1 MPTFVVEKLQTM
13 KVTRIIIG
21 IVIVAILIAA
31 AVFVHRDKSKIH
43 DLPEIL
49 KAGRISVVT
58 DSSSVGFSIKDDS
71 IFGFQYELIK
81 AFADTLGVELVVSE
95 HNDMKTCVD
104 GLLKGDY
111 DIIASFMPVTT
122 EWKSDVLFTNPFF
135 TSRQVLVQQD
145 VKDSAQTF
153 INKIS
158 DLANKTIC
166 VPENSPFKMRIEHLS
181 DEIAMP
187 IKISEVKGKSPEQL
201 ISMVSSGKIK
211 YTICDEQFVTKIK
224 MQYPNLDVSLPIGFE
239 QHQAWAVHTKSTK
252 LLSELNDF
260 LTDFVGSTA
269 YWKIYRK
276 YY

>member
-1 MPTFVVEKLQTM
+1 M
-13 KVTRIIIG
+13 KIIRIIIG

-31 AVFVHRDKSKIH
+31 AVFVHQDKSKIH

-49 KAGRISVVT
+49 EAGRISVVT

-71 IFGFQYELIK
+71 IFGFQYEIIK

-111 DIIASFMPVTT
+111 DVIASFMPVTT
-122 EWKSDVLFTNPFF
+122 EWKNDVLFTNPFF
-135 TSRQVLVQQD
+135 TSRPFLVQQ
-145 VKDSAQTF
+145 VNKDSAHAVIIK
-153 INKIS
+153 IN

-166 VPENSPFKMRIEHLS
+166 IPENSPFKMRIEHLS

-187 IKISEVKGKSPEQL
+187 INISEVKGKSPEQL
-201 ISMVSSGKIK
+201 VSMVSTGKIK
-211 YTICDEQFVTKIK
+211 YTICDEQFVAKLK
-224 MQYPNLDVSLPIGFE
+224 MQYSNIDVSLPIGFE
-239 QHQAWAVHTKSTK
+239 QHQAWTVHTKSTK